1 MLVPLTWMGRTQER
15 PPASTRTRAPMA
27 KVLGAGARSRTR
39 SHAASL
45 HRDRNMGVRSSSQ
58 QDELEN
64 AMIQYDWGK
73 WKVPL
78 CLSYHGLF
86 AHDEV
91 DG

>member
-1 MLVPLTWMGRTQER
+1 MRERTVVSLDRHSPLR
-15 PPASTRTRAPMA
+15 SDINA
-27 KVLGAGARSRTR
+27 KDVRRITLSQRGARSW
-39 SHAASL
+39 
-45 HRDRNMGVRSSSQ
+45 SQ